1 MRQRGL
7 WFDEYLEELHVLVE
21 EALAHSSQDS
31 VPPTTRNRREPLG
44 SERCPLHSLVTPID
58 GFENIIGCTVYFRT
72 GLKVLPSPG
81 RGSPVDAPSPPAST
95 ASRSWLDEKST
106 DKLLSRLWVKLW
118 PVPRDRSLAGA
129 AGFGL
134 WQQCKEEEDEA
145 RGGRK

>member
-1 MRQRGL
+1 LRQRGL

-81 RGSPVDAPSPPAST
+81 RGSPVERAVASGV
-95 ASRSWLDEKST
+95 DGE
-106 DKLLSRLWVKLW
+106 
-118 PVPRDRSLAGA
+118 PVLVG
-129 AGFGL
+129 
-134 WQQCKEEEDEA
+134 
-145 RGGRK
+145 